1 MSWELTADRP
11 IYLQLIDHIKMNII
25 SGEFAPGS
33 KILSVRELA
42 SRACV
47 NPNTMQ
53 RALSELEK
61 LGLLYTQRTNG
72 RFITENLDVIENA
85 RESFAKNHT
94 KKFSDR
100 MSQLGLS
107 KAQIIN
113 LVEEFSEEDLQ

>member
-1 MSWELTADRP
+1 
-11 IYLQLIDHIKMNII
+11 
-25 SGEFAPGS
+25 
-33 KILSVRELA
+33 
-42 SRACV
+42 
-47 NPNTMQ
+47 MQ